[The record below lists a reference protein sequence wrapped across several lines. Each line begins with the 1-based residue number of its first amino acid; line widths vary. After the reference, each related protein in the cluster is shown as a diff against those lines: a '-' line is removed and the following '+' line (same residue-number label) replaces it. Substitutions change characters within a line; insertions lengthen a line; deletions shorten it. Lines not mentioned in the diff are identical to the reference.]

1 MNPQPEEQV
10 VAEPETPMYED
21 QVFDEPMYEDQEPYA
36 QPDVATMNNEQGEIM
51 INAMASLQETANL
64 ILQKPEEPSTS
75 FGQGEVMINAITHL
89 QETAN
94 RILHALEENTSAQKE
109 LAH

>member
-1 MNPQPEEQV
+1 
-10 VAEPETPMYED
+10 
-21 QVFDEPMYEDQEPYA
+21 
-36 QPDVATMNNEQGEIM
+36 
-51 INAMASLQETANL
+51 
-64 ILQKPEEPSTS
+64 
-75 FGQGEVMINAITHL
+75 MINAITHL